1 MKTNLIFALGILVL
15 LSSPV
20 FAVGNV
26 TVTGAGLMPN
36 GNFTNSNTSAVFLN
50 LSFAVTTE
58 TGSRIVNITRLNV
71 SLGNGSTTG
80 NVTAVELYM
89 SNDTTVIGSAVMN
102 LNATAFNVSIPNTL
116 VVNSSSNASVIVRF
130 NITFNATTRQL
141 ISAILGSSG
150 DVLTNDGA
158 DVTVAAAILSNATQL
173 QNIHANVTVEPKF
186 VDTSV
191 INQTIVYFIT
201 PTGKDGVN
209 RTIITIPSG
218 YNITNVLSVEVDAS
232 NTTSGV
238 ANTTAPGY
246 INITLTTATTQK
258 IKVSFNVNTSATR
271 VNSTAFSAFIDGGNL
286 SNITSDPI
294 PAGST
299 NVTTQQLIN
308 VSNVAL
314 AKGAAIVNG
323 TDYWEFNF
331 TITYTANVTGTI
343 QFKMTNW
350 TDASSPPNTINLNTT
365 AGVYYASLRN
375 NSNFSD
381 PNAKFNVTNVYGD
394 IGINRTVTDGS
405 SATFI
410 LRMIIPSGSAI
421 SSTWAATYNW
431 LFRALY

>member
-1 MKTNLIFALGILVL
+1 MRALIAVFALVL
-15 LSSPV
+15 LAGPV

-36 GNFTNSNTSAVFLN
+36 SNFTNSNTSAVFLN
-50 LSFAVTTE
+50 LTFSVTTE
-58 TGSRIVNITRLNV
+58 TGSRIVNITQLNI

-80 NVTAVELYM
+80 NVSAVELYLY
-89 SNDTTVIGSAVMN
+89 NDSTVIGSAIMN
-102 LNATAFNVSIPNTL
+102 LNSTAFNVSIPNTL
-116 VVNSSSNASVIVRF
+116 VVNSSSNASIIVRF

-141 ISAILGSSG
+141 ISAILGSAA
-150 DVLTNDGA
+150 DVLVNDA
-158 DVTVAAAILSNATQL
+158 SNVTVASAILSNATQL

-186 VDTSV
+186 VDTNA

-201 PTGKDGVN
+201 PTGKDGLN
-209 RTIITIPSG
+209 RTVVWIPSG
-218 YNITNVLSVEVDAS
+218 YNLTNISTVEVDGSNSTGGVTITTAS
-232 NTTSGV
+232 N
-238 ANTTAPGY
+238 Y
-246 INITLTTATTQK
+246 INVTMTSATAQK
-258 IKVSFNVNTSATR
+258 IKISFNVNTSATR
-271 VNSTAFSAFIDGGNL
+271 VSSAAFSAYIDGGNL
-286 SNITSDPI
+286 TNISSEPI
-294 PAGST
+294 PAGSA

-331 TITYTANVTGTI
+331 TVNFTANVTGTI
-343 QFKMTNW
+343 QFKLTNW
-350 TDASSPPNTINLNTT
+350 TDASSPPDTINLNTT
-365 AGVYYASLRN
+365 GGVYYASLRN
-375 NSNFSD
+375 NSANFSD

-410 LRMIIPSGSAI
+410 LRMIIPAGSAV

-431 LFRALY
+431 LFRTLY